1 MIVSEV
7 FGPTVQGE
15 GPSTGRRCGFVRLG
29 RCNLDCSWCDTPYT
43 WDWTGKNGT
52 VYDPAVE
59 LSRVNLTDVADR
71 VLAMG
76 VGLLVVT
83 GGEPMVQQRSV
94 AELCNML
101 DGVDVEV
108 ETNGTIMPQ
117 GYTTEQ
123 VTRYNVSPK
132 LANSGVDL
140 DRRIIVDTLVAYRD
154 TGKAAYKFV
163 AESHACLDEVATII
177 GQAGISDDL
186 VWVMP
191 QGTDTTTLT
200 EHNTA
205 VADEVIARGWN
216 LSGRLHVQL
225 WGNRRAV

>member
-59 LSRVNLTDVADR
+59 LSRVNLTDVADQ

-101 DGVDVEV
+101 DGIEVEV

-117 GYTTEQ
+117 AYTTEQ
-123 VTRYNVSPK
+123 VARYNVSPK

-163 AESHACLDEVATII
+163 AESPACLDEVATII

-191 QGTDTTTLT
+191 QGTDTTTLAG
-200 EHNTA
+200 HNTA

>member
-15 GPSTGRRCGFVRLG
+15 GPSTGRRCGFLRLG
-29 RCNLDCSWCDTPYT
+29 RCNLDCAWCDTPYT

-59 LSRVNLTDVADR
+59 LSRVNLTDVADQ

-94 AELCNML
+94 AELCHML

-108 ETNGTIMPQ
+108 ETNGTIIPQ
-117 GYTTEQ
+117 AYTTEQ
-123 VTRYNVSPK
+123 VTRFNVSPK
-132 LANSGVDL
+132 LANSGIAV
-140 DRRIIVDTLVAYRD
+140 DRRIIPEAITALND
-154 TGKAAYKFV
+154 TGQAAFKFV
-163 AESHACLDEVATII
+163 ARDDRCMDEIDGLVTDLGLDP
-177 GQAGISDDL
+177 GD

-191 QGTDTTTLT
+191 EGRNTTDLT
-200 EHNTA
+200 AHMEA
-205 VADEVIARGWN
+205 VADRAVGSGYN
-216 LSGRLHVQL
+216 LSGRLHVTV
-225 WGNRRAV
+225 WGDRRGV